1 MAWNRPE
8 SKSLDSQV
16 ETKAATL
23 GVGAPVSLNP
33 SVMGRGYKDGWDI
46 ERAYREGVQK
56 VTWVFRCIDAIA
68 GNQARL
74 PMILRA
80 GNSPTGEIITNDKE
94 ILPLLNSKSNEG
106 ENSFIFRFRVSSQ
119 LLMSTR
125 GVFIEKVRG
134 RNGRINALHLLPPQ
148 HTSPIPD
155 AKTFVSGYE
164 VLLPGG
170 GRSVIKPDDVIWI
183 RRPHPLNPYLSL
195 TPMETA
201 GVAIEIENLAKIYN
215 RNFLLNDG
223 RPGGLLVVRG
233 EMDEDDKEEL
243 RSRFRGNINRTGQT
257 SVIAADDGVDF
268 VDTSSNPRDAAYVQM
283 RQITKEE
290 ILAAFGVPETVIGNA
305 SGRTFSNASEE
316 IRVFWMETMQPHLE
330 IISRAFDDLDDKR
343 YVDFDTSSVPI
354 LIIAKQERERYLME
368 EFNNGLISGNEYRNG
383 SGRTNIESELM
394 DSLLANPNLTP
405 IGNTEKPFNPQQ
417 QQPVDMVGTENA
429 GPPPA
434 TGAEVTPPTPTGGTP
449 APAAPQTE
457 TPAEP
462 TPAQEAAV
470 ATGPMMFKNLE
481 TKYEPDEWDVKS
493 EQAVDRWTEIMDRS
507 LERLFERQ
515 MRVVLEKASG
525 AKARR
530 AIASGELKVDQIFD
544 DAVWNKQMTEDLRP
558 VISAIVN
565 DAAELAVE
573 TDGKADPQQSQ
584 QPVDQ
589 QEVQQYLDSQMA
601 RMQKVNET
609 TKEEIIAAILV
620 VLLIGGDE
628 EKSGILRTA
637 IGAIFASL
645 VGQRRRR
652 IAENETQSAYNA
664 GTFLALQQAAQM
676 AAREEGTPGGEG
688 ESGRVGKKV
697 TKMWLSERDSKVRP
711 EHAMLDGNSVP
722 FDKPFNVKGFEIR
735 FPGDPLAPPHLTI
748 GCRCR
753 LRFGR

>member
-8 SKSLDSQV
+8 SKNLSEGM
-16 ETKAATL
+16 ETKASGL
-23 GVGAPVSLNP
+23 GVGAPISLNP
-33 SVMGRGYKDGWDI
+33 SIAQRGYKDGWDI
-46 ERAYREGVQK
+46 ERAYKEGVQK

-74 PMILRA
+74 PMILRS

-125 GVFIEKVRG
+125 GVFIEKVRS
-134 RNGRINALHLLPPQ
+134 RNGQISALHLRPPQ

-155 AKTFVSGYE
+155 PKTCVSGYE

-170 GRSVIKPDDVIWI
+170 GKTVVKPDDVIWI
-183 RRPHPLNPYLSL
+183 RRPHPLNPYLSM

-243 RSRFRGNINRTGQT
+243 RSRFRGNLNRTGQT

-290 ILAAFGVPETVIGNA
+290 ILAAFGVPESVIGNA
-305 SGRTFSNASEE
+305 AGRTFSNAAEE

-330 IISRAFDDLDDKR
+330 ILSRALDDLDEKR

-368 EFNNGLISGNEYRNG
+368 EFNTGLISGNEYRDG
-383 SGRTNIESELM
+383 TGRSNIESELM

-405 IGNTEKPFNPQQ
+405 IGNTEKPFNPEQ
-417 QQPVDMVGTENA
+417 QQPIDMVGVNDA
-429 GPPPA
+429 GPPPTA
-434 TGAEVTPPTPTGGTP
+434 GAEGAPTPPTPQAQAGT
-449 APAAPQTE
+449 Q

-462 TPAQEAAV
+462 TPAQEAAL
-470 ATGPMMFKNLE
+470 ATGPMMFKDLE
-481 TKYEPDEWDVKS
+481 TKYEPDEWDIKS

-530 AIASGELKVDQIFD
+530 SMATGDLKIDQIFD
-544 DAVWNKQMTEDLRP
+544 EAVWNKQMTEDLRP
-558 VISAIVN
+558 VIAAIVN

-573 TDGKADPQQSQ
+573 TNGKADPQQAQ

-589 QEVQQYLDSQMA
+589 EEVQQYLNSQMA
-601 RMQKVNET
+601 RMQKVNDT
-609 TKEEIIAAILV
+609 TKEEILAAILV
-620 VLLIGGDE
+620 VMLLGGNEDRA
-628 EKSGILRTA
+628 GVLRTA
-637 IGAIFASL
+637 LGAIFASL
-645 VGQRRRR
+645 VGQRRRL
-652 IAENETQSAYNA
+652 IAQNETQSAYNA
-664 GTFLALQQAAQM
+664 GTFLALQRAAQM
-676 AAREEGTPGGEG
+676 AAREEGVQGGNG
-688 ESGRVGKKV
+688 QSGQVGRKI

-711 EHAMLDGNSVP
+711 EHVVLDGNSVP
-722 FDKPFNVKGFEIR
+722 FDKPFKVGGFDIR
-735 FPGDPLAPPHLTI
+735 FPGDPLAPAHLTM